1 MGMLS
6 DLKFQLKNRNY
17 IDSTPEIW
25 FPKPLKVKLK
35 GVECEDCIEYV
46 GVKKTGRS
54 IKLFTI
60 NDCVTL
66 SALDNMLQWYV
77 FCTLRSMT
85 DSRYP
90 FDFEKVYEV
99 ESIFSK
105 RD

>member
-1 MGMLS
+1 MLS

-17 IDSTPEIW
+17 IDTCNEIW
-25 FPKPLKVKLK
+25 FPKPLKIKLK
-35 GVECEDCIEYV
+35 GAEWEDSIKYFC
-46 GVKKTGRS
+46 VKKVGRS
-54 IKLFTI
+54 IKLFTT

-66 SALDNMLQWYV
+66 SALNKMLQDYV
-77 FCTLRSMT
+77 FCALRSMT

-90 FDFEKVYEV
+90 FDFDKVYEV